1 MAFPLHPF
9 KPYLLK
15 SLRAYDREQFTADL
29 ISGITVG
36 IVALPLAMAFAIAS
50 GAVPEAGIFTAI
62 IAGFLISAL
71 GGSRV
76 QIGGPA
82 GAFIVIVYGIIQQYG
97 LANLLLST
105 IMAGVLLF
113 IMGLTRIGSLIRFIP
128 VAIII
133 GFTNGIAVLI
143 ALSQVK
149 DFLGM
154 KIKNMPADFFGGISA
169 ILENI
174 DTVRAPALAMS
185 VVSLA
190 LIIAWPRLA
199 AAIGKRGDGTPRAN
213 LVKRAAGM
221 TRLPGSIIVLVLA
234 TAATALLGLPL
245 ETIGSKF
252 GGIPQ
257 GLPAFALPSFDWEK
271 ARHLVGPT
279 ITIALLGAIESLLCA
294 RVADGMIEDRH
305 DPNQE
310 LMAQGI
316 ANFVGPF
323 FGCIPATGTIARTST
338 NVRAGARSP
347 IAGIIHAITL
357 LLIVL
362 IAAPLAKS
370 VPLAALAAILLFVA
384 WNMGEWREFSRL
396 RHFNLTYRVTMLA
409 TFFLTVVFD
418 LTVAVEAGLVLACL
432 FFIYRIS
439 SLTKIVPVAAAGL
452 PEDMSIAPG
461 VRAYR
466 LFGSLFFGAIGK
478 IEALLDFDHDE
489 DGIKAMVL
497 DMHHVINID
506 TTGLDTLEVLRKALA
521 RRGAQLILC
530 DLNPQPLSI
539 ITRTGY
545 LLNLGLENLLPDLRA
560 ALARAATLGIA
571 PVAEAAPAASGS
583 IQGAGI

>member
-1 MAFPLHPF
+1 VAFPIPLHPF

-15 SLRAYDREQFTADL
+15 SLRTYDRAQFSSDL
-29 ISGITVG
+29 IAGITVG

-50 GAVPEAGIFTAI
+50 GVVPEAGIFTAI
-62 IAGFLISAL
+62 IAGFLISTL

-97 LANLLLST
+97 LGGLLLST

-113 IMGLTRIGSLIRFIP
+113 VMGLTRIGSLIRFIP

-149 DFLGM
+149 DFLGLS
-154 KIKNMPADFFGGISA
+154 IKNMPADFFGAMHA

-174 DTVRAPALAMS
+174 EAVHWPTVATGLVCLA
-185 VVSLA
+185 VIV
-190 LIIAWPRLA
+190 AWPKLA
-199 AAIGKRGDGTPRAN
+199 GQMSLHEDGSPRPGWKRWAA
-213 LVKRAAGM
+213 VVM
-221 TRLPGSIIVLVLA
+221 RLPGSIIALVLA
-234 TAATALLGLPL
+234 TAATMLLNLPL
-245 ETIGSKF
+245 ETIGSRF

-257 GLPAFALPSFDWEK
+257 GLPGLSLPEFNWET
-271 ARHLVGPT
+271 ARHLVAPT

-310 LMAQGI
+310 LMAQGV
-316 ANFVGPF
+316 ANFITPF
-323 FGCIPATGTIARTST
+323 FGGIPATGTIARTTT
-338 NVRAGARSP
+338 NVRSGARSP
-347 IAGIIHAITL
+347 VSGIIHALTL

-362 IAAPLAKS
+362 VAAPLAKS
-370 VPLAALAAILLFVA
+370 VPLVVLAAILLFVA
-384 WNMGEWREFSRL
+384 WNMGEWREFPKL
-396 RHFNLTYRVTMLA
+396 RHFSMSYRITMVS
-409 TFFLTVVFD
+409 TFLLTVIFD
-418 LTVAVEAGLVLACL
+418 LTVAVEVGLVLACL

-439 SLTKIVPVAAAGL
+439 SLTRIEAVTPENL
-452 PEDMSIAPG
+452 PKGASLPAG

-478 IEALLDFDHDE
+478 IEALLDFDD
-489 DGIKAMVL
+489 DDAGVKAMVL
-497 DMHHVINID
+497 DLHHVINID
-506 TTGLDTLEVLRKALA
+506 TTGLDTLEVLRKALG

-530 DLNPQPLSI
+530 DLQAQPLSL
-539 ITRTGY
+539 ITRAGY
-545 LLNLGLENLLPDLRA
+545 LLDLGMDNLLPNLPAALERA
-560 ALARAATLGIA
+560 AALQLADA
-571 PVAEAAPAASGS
+571 PEGEPA
-583 IQGAGI
+583 